1 MLRRPERHLD
11 RLTIEFRWEATRR
24 HPVYLQLWE
33 IQQSAQAMSPPAT
46 WHEVR
51 QIEDVINACN
61 AIRIVSEPVDPAL
74 SFKELSA
81 LEPSDLFHCN
91 ALQPVTVKMMLGV
104 IGKHLSSD
112 SLRRVAETFK
122 SIADGK
128 DGALDTNEALIAC
141 AEIFNSVEPEM
152 EAVMPGP
159 FYVVSPVAPREQWQE
174 DMARCQNHWRE
185 QLNLE
190 PSRDRPRDYP
200 NYLRAWDLCEGFS
213 EGRYHRDRARSF
225 AEVGRELSK
234 NESTIR
240 RWYHRAFSLIT
251 GHDFSNENWH
261 SVMAFQQLS
270 GFMGLTISPVSRER
284 LRRANMQRREADFST
299 VQGDDTFLDTAAAP
313 SSVADLRA
321 ICTQVCQLIEDGR
334 SDEEIVDQIEIDF
347 GTQADLKEDEIRD
360 AINYLRS
367 RDDVRN
373 SYLGDR

>member
-61 AIRIVSEPVDPAL
+61 AIRVVSEPVDPAL
-74 SFKELSA
+74 SFEELSA
-81 LEPSDLFHCN
+81 LEPSELFHCN

-128 DGALDTNEALIAC
+128 DGALDTNEALVAF
-141 AEIFNSVEPEM
+141 AEIINSVEPEM
-152 EAVMPGP
+152 EAVVPGP

-174 DMARCQNHWRE
+174 DMARCQNYWRE
-185 QLNLE
+185 QLNLQ

-200 NYLRAWDLCEGFS
+200 NYLRAWDLSEGFS
-213 EGRYHRDRARSF
+213 EGRYHRDRATSF
-225 AEVGRELSK
+225 VDVGRELRK
-234 NESTIR
+234 DESTIR
-240 RWYHRAFSLIT
+240 RWYHRAFFLIT
-251 GHDFSNENWH
+251 GHEFSNENWH
-261 SVMAFQQLS
+261 SVMGFQQLS

-284 LRRANMQRREADFST
+284 LRRTNLQQRDVDFST
-299 VQGDDTFLDTAAAP
+299 VQQDESFLDTAAAP
-313 SSVADLRA
+313 SSVADLRE
-321 ICTQVCQLIEDGR
+321 ICTRVCQLIKDGL
-334 SDEEIVDQIEIDF
+334 SDTGIIDRIEIEF
-347 GTQADLKEDEIRD
+347 GTQQDINDAEIRD

-367 RDDVRN
+367 RDDVR
-373 SYLGDR
+373 SHYLGDR